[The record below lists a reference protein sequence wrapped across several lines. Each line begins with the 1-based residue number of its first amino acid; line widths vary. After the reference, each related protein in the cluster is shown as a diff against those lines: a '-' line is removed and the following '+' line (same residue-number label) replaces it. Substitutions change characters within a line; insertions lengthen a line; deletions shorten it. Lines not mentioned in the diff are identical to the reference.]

1 MKCGRLIQRTD
12 LTSLLQV
19 RRGRGVWAQP
29 QYTHKEGTNGN
40 VACERGLHHLLL
52 GKKRKNLRS
61 LENFPLSLRKASF
74 FNLFHNRIHLKHLQ
88 PLSVPH
94 LSQAEEQ
101 ASGMDFIKQS
111 GAAQEPRKLS
121 PPLLFSPTSVFLTPD
136 FMRRS
141 QSLSL
146 SNPFA
151 DPCMSL
157 A

>member
-1 MKCGRLIQRTD
+1 MGIWPASGDRITYF
-12 LTSLLQV
+12 
-19 RRGRGVWAQP
+19 RGGG
-29 QYTHKEGTNGN
+29 K
-40 VACERGLHHLLL
+40 
-52 GKKRKNLRS
+52 KKRKNLRS
-61 LENFPLSLRKASF
+61 LKNFPLSIRKASF

-121 PPLLFSPTSVFLTPD
+121 PPLLFSLTSVFLTPD
-136 FMRRS
+136 FLPRS
-141 QSLSL
+141 QSFSLSHSLSL
-146 SNPFA
+146 SNPFT
-151 DPCMSL
+151 DLRMSP